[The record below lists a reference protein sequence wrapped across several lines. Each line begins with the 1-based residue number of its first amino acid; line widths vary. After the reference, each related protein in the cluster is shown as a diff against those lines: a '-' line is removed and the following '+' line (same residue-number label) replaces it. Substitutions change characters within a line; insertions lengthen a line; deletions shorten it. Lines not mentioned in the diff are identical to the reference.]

1 MTEAEKICAM
11 SKRDKQRISN
21 IFNKLLKINFKKA
34 ASLMVY
40 RQFTEIKSQRAN
52 KKYEEI

>member
-1 MTEAEKICAM
+1 MTEVEKICAM